1 VVSFPKSWANYSGHA
16 VGGRGP
22 GVDKLTGWRI
32 GAAGTGQQRIQ
43 VVDIRRFTRQIQG
56 VPLTGGQVTGKIG
69 ASGTITLQIG
79 PAGIGTIWYPSSVNI
94 STSLGAADNSTC
106 SVYLGF
112 IAAQNL
118 QGGQSYAGGGDTV
131 SLAVPSL
138 SAGALI
144 IAVWSGGTSGSIA
157 AINVLGTMDAL
168 AY

>member
-1 VVSFPKSWANYSGHA
+1 MVSFPKSWRYYSGHA

-22 GVDKLTGWRI
+22 GIDKRVGWRI
-32 GAAGTGQQRIQ
+32 GVGGTGQQRIR
-43 VVDIRRFTRQIQG
+43 VVSMQQFTKPIQG
-56 VPLTGGQVTGKIG
+56 VPLTNGQAT
-69 ASGTITLQIG
+69 GTIPAGGSVTLQIG
-79 PAGIGTIWYPSSVNI
+79 PAGVGTVWYPSSVNI

-106 SVYLGF
+106 AVYIGF

-131 SLAVPSL
+131 SLSVPDL
-138 SAGALI
+138 SAGQLI
-144 IAVWSGGTSGSIA
+144 IAVWSGGTPGSIA